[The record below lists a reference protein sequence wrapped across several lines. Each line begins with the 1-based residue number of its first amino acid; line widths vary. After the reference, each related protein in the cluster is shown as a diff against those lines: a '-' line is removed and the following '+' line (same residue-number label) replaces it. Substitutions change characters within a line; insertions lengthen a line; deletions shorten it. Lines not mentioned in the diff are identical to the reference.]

1 MFQETK
7 KKMFKV
13 ISPIEKSDGGTWWMR
28 CGIGYTNKD
37 ESLNLYIDSFPIT
50 AGKDGKPL
58 KLQVRELT
66 EEEMRER
73 SEKRASY
80 SSRGTAGRSAL
91 FNPGPAQTGHV
102 PMIPGGGGL
111 DHDNAHSDQPPF

>member
-1 MFQETK
+1 MASRLLLPRAATHGASQKEPAMFQDAK

-13 ISPIEKSDGGTWWMR
+13 ISPVDKRDGTKYWMR

-37 ESLNLYIDSFPIT
+37 ESINMYIDSLPIT

-58 KLQVRELT
+58 TLQLRELT

-80 SSRGTAGRSAL
+80 SSRGTAGRPPL
-91 FNPGPAQTGHV
+91 FAAGP
-102 PMIPGGGGL
+102 P
-111 DHDNAHSDQPPF
+111 S

>member
-1 MFQETK
+1 MFQDSK
-7 KKMFKV
+7 KKMFRV
-13 ISPIEKSDGGTWWMR
+13 ISPIDKADGGTWWMK

-37 ESLNLYIDSFPIT
+37 ESLNLYIDSLPIT

-80 SSRGTAGRSAL
+80 SARGTVGRTPL
-91 FNPGPAQTGHV
+91 FNANPPGAHI
-102 PMIPGGGGL
+102 PMIPGAGGL
-111 DHDNAHSDQPPF
+111 DHDNSINDQAPF